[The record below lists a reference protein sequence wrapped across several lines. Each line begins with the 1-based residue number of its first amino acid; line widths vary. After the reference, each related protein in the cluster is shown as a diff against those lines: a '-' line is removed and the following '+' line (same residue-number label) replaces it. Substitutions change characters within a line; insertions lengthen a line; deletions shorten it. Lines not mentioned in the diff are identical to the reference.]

1 MCGVF
6 IKIKRSVM
14 VAGWLSALYLAVS
27 ASVAWAEPVHW
38 QTFKQLQHAGLLLTD
53 NHGNVLQAKAA
64 NQGFIPA
71 STTKLVT
78 AYLALQHWG
87 AEHRFK
93 TGFYVQGNTLWV
105 KGYGDPYLVS
115 EELARLAKPLASHL
129 RALGVVKLEGVRLDT
144 SYYSP
149 GLVMPGTGETDNPYD
164 AIPAV
169 LAANFNTINVQK
181 KAGTLH
187 SAEPQTPL
195 TSSGLYVANT
205 IVEFKEGGGTRQRV
219 NLGKDSRLAER
230 YFAEQLAY
238 FLTQEGL
245 QVASVVQWQT
255 LPQTDDS
262 YAGSDIKPVYEHY
275 NSLTLA
281 QIVRPMM
288 QYSTNFIANQLA
300 LNLSAERLGA
310 PASQEKIVQLYQQ
323 TLHQQFGWQ
332 NFTIEEGAG
341 LSRQNQLTPQQL
353 IQLLNAFKPWREL
366 LPQVVPNVYAK
377 SGTLMGVSSLAG
389 YIKQPNNEW
398 WPFAFMINQPV
409 AYAYRNQLAQEL
421 SRIK

>member
-1 MCGVF
+1 
-6 IKIKRSVM
+6 
-14 VAGWLSALYLAVS
+14 VA
-27 ASVAWAEPVHW
+27 
-38 QTFKQLQHAGLLLTD
+38 K
-53 NHGNVLQAKAA
+53 
-64 NQGFIPA
+64 
-71 STTKLVT
+71 
-78 AYLALQHWG
+78 
-87 AEHRFK
+87 
-93 TGFYVQGNTLWV
+93 
-105 KGYGDPYLVS
+105 
-115 EELARLAKPLASHL
+115 
-129 RALGVVKLEGVRLDT
+129 
-144 SYYSP
+144 
-149 GLVMPGTGETDNPYD
+149 
-164 AIPAV
+164 
-169 LAANFNTINVQK
+169 
-181 KAGTLH
+181 
-187 SAEPQTPL
+187 
-195 TSSGLYVANT
+195 T

-238 FLTQEGL
+238 FLTQEGV
-245 QVASVVQWQT
+245 QVASVVQWQA
-255 LPQTDDS
+255 LPQTNDS

-323 TLHQQFGWQ
+323 TLQQQFGWQ